1 MATPDFADWAAI
13 TELKARYCR
22 LMDGKDWD
30 GWAALFTPD
39 FLLDATA
46 SGGPHIAGRD
56 AFVASIRRSLDAAIT
71 VHHVH
76 MPEVT
81 VSGDE
86 ATAIW
91 PMMDHLVWPDGRV
104 LTGYG
109 HYHDRYVR
117 SDGRWLIA
125 ESRLT
130 RLHVVMVPPRDM
142 P

>member
-1 MATPDFADWAAI
+1 MAAPDFAEWLAI
-13 TELKARYCR
+13 SELKARYCR
-22 LMDGKDWD
+22 LLDSKDWD

-46 SGGPHIAGRD
+46 SGGPRIEGRE
-56 AFVASIRRSLDAAIT
+56 AFVSSIRRSLEAAAT

-76 MPEVT
+76 MPEIT
-81 VSGDE
+81 MTGDE

-91 PMMDHLVWPDGRV
+91 PMMDHLVWPDGRT

-109 HYHDRYVR
+109 HYHDRYIRV
-117 SDGRWLIA
+117 GGNWLIA

-130 RLHVVMVPPRDM
+130 RLHMAMVPPLDT

>member
-1 MATPDFADWAAI
+1 MAARDFADWDAI
-13 TELKARYCR
+13 TELKAHYCR
-22 LMDGKDWD
+22 LLDSKDWD

-39 FLLDATA
+39 FLLDATG
-46 SGGPHIAGRD
+46 SGGSRIAGRD
-56 AFVASIRRSLDAAIT
+56 AFVASIRRSLETAIT

-76 MPEVT
+76 MPEITVT
-81 VSGDE
+81 GDA

-91 PMMDHLVWPDGRV
+91 PMQDHLLWADGRT

-109 HYHDRYVR
+109 HYHDRYIR
-117 SDGRWLIA
+117 SDSQWLIA

-130 RLHVVMVPPRDM
+130 SLHMAMVPPLDM